1 MFLYIVREPA
11 AAGPVAPAHNS
22 YALCTGTLG
31 AAAVMESGKHE
42 IEEVGRSVISDDRA
56 HPEPVI
62 LVVVVEVAVAKIQF
76 PRVIIVG
83 RVLGRR
89 PIVTCPS
96 EIETRRITY
105 SNFKNILKC
114 LKYPYPVTVRFDC
127 QLFRLN
133 FFSVY
138 CPFMQKACPLC
149 KARSNAAYPADSSI

>member
-1 MFLYIVREPA
+1 MHRSADTTDIIIV
-11 AAGPVAPAHNS
+11 V
-22 YALCTGTLG
+22 
-31 AAAVMESGKHE
+31 
-42 IEEVGRSVISDDRA
+42 
-56 HPEPVI
+56 

-105 SNFKNILKC
+105 SNFKDILKW

-133 FFSVY
+133 FFFSVLSFY
-138 CPFMQKACPLC
+138 AKSL
-149 KARSNAAYPADSSI
+149 PALQG